1 MIYSPIVE
9 AHFFAPQNV
18 YKVNDD
24 SECKPVVY
32 QNGAVEIGDAI
43 VLYLFC
49 DHKSNSIEKLQYQ
62 VYGNPYLIAALS
74 YLSEQSKGWSIQQLA
89 SFDFNQLI
97 EMLTIPTTKHY
108 IVYMIEDSIQA
119 VITKWRAQNEH

>member
-1 MIYSPIVE
+1 MVYSPIVE

-18 YKVNDD
+18 YNVEDL
-24 SECKPVVY
+24 SHRQPVVY

-49 DHKSNSIEKLQYQ
+49 DHQTNRIEKLQYQ

-74 YLSEQSKGWSIQQLA
+74 CLSEQAKGWSIQQLA

-97 EMLTIPTTKHY
+97 DTLSIPTTKHY